1 MPFNRKFLSS
11 MWSGFEFS
19 NKAVSSVDKE
29 NLLKEYFHRGYPYA
43 AIFSL
48 LEKRHGIR
56 MHVRML
62 ERKLKIDL
70 EN

>member
-29 NLLKEYFHRGYPYA
+29 NLLKEYFHRGYA
-43 AIFSL
+43 RSQ
-48 LEKRHGIR
+48 R
-56 MHVRML
+56 
-62 ERKLKIDL
+62 
-70 EN
+70 